1 VVGQREIAGVME
13 QMGAAADGPVDVVGI
28 GCPHASIDQMRR
40 YAALLDGKRVHSDTQ
55 LWVCTNVVVEEMARK
70 MGYVAIIE
78 RAGATLMVGTCH
90 NDCPLGAWGFRRLM
104 TDSGKF
110 AYYTPTTV
118 GTECVFASTEA
129 CIRTAIAGKVE
140 RS

>member
-1 VVGQREIAGVME
+1 
-13 QMGAAADGPVDVVGI
+13 
-28 GCPHASIDQMRR
+28 MRR
-40 YAALLDGKRVHSDTQ
+40 YAVLLDGKRVHSDTQ

-78 RAGATLMVGTCH
+78 RAGGKLMVGTCH
-90 NDCPLGAWGFRRLM
+90 NDCPLGAWGFRRLV

-118 GTECVFASTEA
+118 GTQCVFSSTEG
-129 CIRTAIAGKVE
+129 CIQAAIAGKVV